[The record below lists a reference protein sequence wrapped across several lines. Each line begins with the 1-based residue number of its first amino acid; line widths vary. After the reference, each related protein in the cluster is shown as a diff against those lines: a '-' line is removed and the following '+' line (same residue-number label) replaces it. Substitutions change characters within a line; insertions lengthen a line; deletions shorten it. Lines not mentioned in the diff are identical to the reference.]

1 MDHERK
7 RLERPGRGNRRYP
20 PGVLSFYAPRPS
32 LNVTGTSWPRSSSS
46 SPSLRTDCE
55 MAMTEAD
62 SDKAHAAAFD
72 AIQSRVRAHVNQ
84 KCFVV
89 FSGYKCDQDNVPI
102 DNLDEVP
109 ISGNVKIRAS
119 RERLAS
125 GNPKKDYESE
135 VFENPTWLDLCAIA
149 NAHLVQRV
157 HRREI
162 YLKEWPAPWFQGFG
176 LFFSA
181 GGLGASFAR
190 HSAAFSGLS
199 HAS

>member
-1 MDHERK
+1 
-7 RLERPGRGNRRYP
+7 
-20 PGVLSFYAPRPS
+20 
-32 LNVTGTSWPRSSSS
+32 
-46 SPSLRTDCE
+46 

-135 VFENPTWLDLCAIA
+135 VIQNPTWLDLCAIA

-162 YLKEWPAPWFQGFG
+162 YLE
-176 LFFSA
+176 SA
-181 GGLGASFAR
+181 NVVGTEGDVKIVEMCLR
-190 HSAAFSGLS
+190 P
-199 HAS
+199 